1 MLSDAR
7 GLTVTAASP
16 QAVAYLDATV
26 ASYCGL
32 RVDTGDCLKQ
42 ALGADPNLVMAHV
55 LRGCFMMLFGKRDLV
70 ARAEKSLATGEAAM
84 RTVGATP
91 REAAHLAALRDW
103 TRGDWPGAVA
113 RWEAILI
120 DHPRDIVALKL
131 SQYLTFYLGDSA
143 GMRDSVSRVLHAWDE
158 TVPGYG
164 FVLGCRAFGLE
175 ECGDYA
181 AAERAGRRAV
191 ELNCEDVW
199 AAHAVA
205 HVLEMTGRPRDGIAW
220 VDGLDRE
227 WDGINNFVF
236 HIRWHRC
243 LFHLELGNHD
253 AALALYDREVRPEST
268 DEYLDITNAAAL
280 LWRLEAAG
288 VDVGK
293 RWAELA
299 ARAFAHVDDHML
311 VFADLHYVMA
321 LAAAGDREGVERWL
335 QSSRH
340 YVEKAG
346 ESEAAVMEETGIA
359 LGEAAI
365 AHRSGDW
372 RRVVDLVL
380 PIRGAIK
387 RIGGSHAQRDLFEQ
401 MLVDAALKDGRV
413 DLARA
418 LLSERLQRRPSNI
431 WGWRHA
437 ARAAAGQGDDA
448 AEKVAEAEVKRL
460 LAA

>member
-16 QAVAYLDATV
+16 EAVTHLDATV
-26 ASYCGL
+26 AAYCGL
-32 RVDTGDCLKQ
+32 RVDTGDRLKQ
-42 ALGADPNLVMAHV
+42 ALACDPNLVMAHI

-70 ARAEKSLATGEAAM
+70 ARAEKSLETGEAAM
-84 RTVGATP
+84 RAVGGTP
-91 REAAHLAALRDW
+91 REASHLAALRAW
-103 TRGDWPGAVA
+103 TRGDWQGAVA

-120 DHPRDIVALKL
+120 DHPRDIVAVKL
-131 SQYLTFYLGDSA
+131 AQYLTFYLGDSA
-143 GMRDSVSRVLHAWDE
+143 GMRDSVGRVLYAWDDK
-158 TVPGYG
+158 VPGYG
-164 FVLGCRAFGLE
+164 FVLGCQAFGLE

-191 ELNCEDVW
+191 ELNREDVW

-220 VDGLDRE
+220 VDGLDGE
-227 WDGINNFVF
+227 WSAINNFVF

-253 AALALYDREVRPEST
+253 AALALYDREVRAEST

-280 LWRLEAAG
+280 LWRLEEQGA
-288 VDVGK
+288 DVGG

-299 ARAFAHVDDHML
+299 ARSLAHIDDHML

-321 LAAAGDREGVERWL
+321 LAAAGDRATIERWL

-340 YVEKAG
+340 YVESAR
-346 ESEAAVMEETGIA
+346 ESEAAVMQEAGIA

-365 AHRSGDW
+365 AHRGGEW
-372 RRVVDLVL
+372 RRVVALLL
-380 PIRGAIK
+380 PVRAAIR
-387 RIGGSHAQRDLFEQ
+387 RIGGSYAQRDLFEQ
-401 MLVDAALKDGRV
+401 MLIDAALRDGQV
-413 DLARA
+413 GLARA
-418 LLSERLQRRPSNI
+418 LLSERLQRRPRNI

-437 ARAAAGQGDDA
+437 ARAAAEQGDDA
-448 AEKVAEAEVKRL
+448 ATRAADAEAKRL